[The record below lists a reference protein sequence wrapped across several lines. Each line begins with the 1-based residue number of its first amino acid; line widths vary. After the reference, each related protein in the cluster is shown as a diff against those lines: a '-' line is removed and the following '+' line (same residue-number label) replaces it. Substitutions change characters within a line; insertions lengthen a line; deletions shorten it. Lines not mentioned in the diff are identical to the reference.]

1 MGTKLLST
9 VQAAKLMGYSR
20 QHVALL
26 CKEGKLEGVI
36 QLENGY
42 LIPEDALE
50 KYHPDPV
57 GPKPKQGR
65 R

>member
-1 MGTKLLST
+1 
-9 VQAAKLMGYSR
+9 MGYSR

-57 GPKPKQGR
+57 GPKPQQGR

>member
-26 CKEGKLEGVI
+26 CKEGKLEGVVQI
-36 QLENGY
+36 GTSY
-42 LIPEDALE
+42 LIPEDALA